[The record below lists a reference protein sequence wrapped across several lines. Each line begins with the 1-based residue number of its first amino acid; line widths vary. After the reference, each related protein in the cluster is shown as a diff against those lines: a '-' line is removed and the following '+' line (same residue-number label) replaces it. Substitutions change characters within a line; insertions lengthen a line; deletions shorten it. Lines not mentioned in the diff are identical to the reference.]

1 MNEKVKEFFKHNIG
15 YLIVAFVSAVYIMT
29 AFIAIDRTGKTVAE
43 IIADGAI
50 AFLLGVFINRIFDLQ
65 GLSNGDREER
75 VQATKNEHGATV
87 LRISPHI
94 DKLDEW
100 CERENAKNYKVQRT
114 KILARVGLRYDDCF
128 DGDGVAKEWTPS
140 EANMANK
147 VLRKIELK
155 KLKGYSAAVN
165 LKLTAL
171 SAGELTSEGGKQ
183 QDPFYF
189 GRTKAQYETHE
200 GVFDIISKLGTAFI
214 FGYYGVTLIQGFNYA
229 NLIWTSLQVAL
240 FLVMGVIKMY
250 QAYNFVVDEFRG
262 RIIKKIDSLQKF
274 ENYIKSLP
282 GPKATEEQKIITE
295 DYQDEHKA
303 ENQ

>member
-1 MNEKVKEFFKHNIG
+1 MNERAKEFFKHNIG
-15 YLIVAFVSAVYIMT
+15 YLIVAVVSAVYIMT
-29 AFIAIDRTGKTVAE
+29 AFLTIDRTGKTVAE

-50 AFLLGVFINRIFDLQ
+50 AFLLGVFINRTFDLQ
-65 GLSNGDREER
+65 GMMSGDREER

-87 LRISPHI
+87 IRISPHI

-100 CERENAKNYKVQRT
+100 CERENARNYKVQRT

-128 DGDGVAKEWTPS
+128 DADGVAKDYVPNKN
-140 EANMANK
+140 AMADK
-147 VLRKIELK
+147 HLRKIELRK
-155 KLKGYSAAVN
+155 IKAYRDAIN

-200 GVFDIISKLGTAFI
+200 GAFDIISKLGTAFI

>member
-229 NLIWTSLQVAL
+229 NLIWTSLQVAI

-295 DYQDEHKA
+295 DIK
-303 ENQ
+303 